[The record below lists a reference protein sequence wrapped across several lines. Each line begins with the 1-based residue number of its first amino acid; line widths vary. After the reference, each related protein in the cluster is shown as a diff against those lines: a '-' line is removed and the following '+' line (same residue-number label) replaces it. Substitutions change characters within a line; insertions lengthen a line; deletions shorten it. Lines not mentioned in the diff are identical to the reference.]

1 MTSRNIV
8 SRRRG
13 RITSGDT
20 GLSPAAAI
28 GSRDSTRQRRGLPAR
43 GRRSLRPGRG
53 RQPIPGLERI
63 LNMLPPQLVTRW
75 TVASWLVSPD
85 ADLDG
90 ARPIDVLARGGP
102 DGADRVVAAASSWS
116 AALAA

>member
-1 MTSRNIV
+1 
-8 SRRRG
+8 
-13 RITSGDT
+13 
-20 GLSPAAAI
+20 
-28 GSRDSTRQRRGLPAR
+28 
-43 GRRSLRPGRG
+43 
-53 RQPIPGLERI
+53 
-63 LNMLPPQLVTRW
+63 MLPPQLVTRW